1 MSSFL
6 WLTNISYERRINN
19 RSAAFLISTLD
30 VQDPHIKGIDFPI
43 Q

>member
-1 MSSFL
+1 MTRKL
-6 WLTNISYERRINN
+6 KPNQKQRRINN